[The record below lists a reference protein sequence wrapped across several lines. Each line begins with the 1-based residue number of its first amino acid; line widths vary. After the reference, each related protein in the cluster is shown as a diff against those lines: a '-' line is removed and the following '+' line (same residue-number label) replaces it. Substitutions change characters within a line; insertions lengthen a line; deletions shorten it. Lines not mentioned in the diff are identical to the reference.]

1 MVFNVGILTGALLG
15 AWGLW
20 GVMTGSTTIHYKSGA
35 HRYRPLFTY
44 QGRELGALLTIAGIV
59 LLFLGLAGQDKNP
72 YLDLTAALA
81 DRYAFYTLVATGV
94 LTAVFCVLNPRSS
107 SSGSEE

>member
-1 MVFNVGILTGALLG
+1 MVFNVGIVTGALIG

-20 GVMTGSTTIHYKSGA
+20 SLLTGSTTIYFRSSE
-35 HRYRPLFTY
+35 HRFRPLFTY
-44 QGRELGALLTIAGIV
+44 QGREPGALLTIAGIV

-72 YLDLTAALA
+72 LLDLSAALA

-94 LTAVFCVLNPRSS
+94 LTAVFCVLNPGAGSS
-107 SSGSEE
+107 SEE